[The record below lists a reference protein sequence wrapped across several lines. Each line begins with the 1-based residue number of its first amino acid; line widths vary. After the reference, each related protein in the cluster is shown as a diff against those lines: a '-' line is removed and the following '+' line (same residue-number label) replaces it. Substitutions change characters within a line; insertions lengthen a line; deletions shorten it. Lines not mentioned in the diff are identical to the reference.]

1 MNIDKGPCDRM
12 NSLSTIQEGHLSVRL
27 DPDLVPTVRG
37 NDRES
42 CNVESEL
49 HRLRE
54 FTLFIVSRLRTK
66 MQGVQIGAAYDN
78 GTRRQ
83 QVCTRNARGIVGQSQ
98 RKVVHLHR
106 D

>member
-1 MNIDKGPCDRM
+1 M

-54 FTLFIVSRLRTK
+54 FTLFIVSRRRTK
-66 MQGVQIGAAYDN
+66 QHGVQIGAAYN
-78 GTRRQ
+78 NCTRRQ
-83 QVCTRNARGIVGQSQ
+83 EVCTRNARGIVG
-98 RKVVHLHR
+98 
-106 D
+106 

>member
-1 MNIDKGPCDRM
+1 M

-27 DPDLVPTVRG
+27 DPDLIPTVRG
-37 NDRES
+37 NDREC

-54 FTLFIVSRLRTK
+54 FTLLIVSRLHMEQQRL
-66 MQGVQIGAAYDN
+66 QIGAAYND

-83 QVCTRNARGIVGQSQ
+83 QICAGNARGIIGQSQ
-98 RKVVHLHR
+98 RKVVHLHCY
-106 D
+106 